1 MVEDSADMGLV
12 ATLVEKRDLTALKA
26 PVSMVCIGR

>member
-1 MVEDSADMGLV
+1 MIEDTTDPSLV

-26 PVSMVCIGR
+26 PISMVCIGR